1 MNSIDLNK
9 IFESGIFINEQLTK
23 MTRISTHLM
32 NNDAEVK
39 VYLQV
44 ARFYNQVIFKPKEG
58 VAIMLKAKEQ
68 IASK

>member
-9 IFESGIFINEQLTK
+9 IFESGIFIK